1 MASVSNHNGNRLIQ
15 FTDGQG
21 IRRTIRLG
29 KCNAKDASTI
39 CGHIGAMLAAKLS
52 GQPVAAPTAAWIG
65 ALGETPYGDTLHNR
79 LAAVGLVEPRA
90 KQAAITI
97 SRFTEQFIAGLVD
110 AKPQTAVNLGQTRR
124 VLLEFFGDC
133 PMQSVTPEK
142 VTDFQKHLMGR
153 FAEATYRRHLGRGR
167 QLWRAAAKRK
177 LFAGENPF
185 SEVSTSVRGN
195 RERRQFIP
203 RATIEKCIAAAPDAQ
218 WRLIIAL
225 SRYGGLRTP
234 SETLALTWDCI
245 NWEHNRIRVPSPK
258 TEHHKGGDCR
268 IIPMFPELKQR
279 LLDVFDEAEPGEP
292 WVITRYRHA
301 SVNLRTTFLKI
312 IHRAGEKP
320 WPKLFHNLRASRA
333 TELCEAYPAHVVAD
347 WLGHS
352 EAIAQEHYL
361 STTDAHF
368 ERAVAE
374 PESKPENGP
383 CSALQKA
390 LQYDAVL
397 PSIASHAENDDMQ
410 KPQCLLGNAD
420 TCESMQN
427 VSMPGTGFEPARA
440 CAHQHLKLARL
451 PISPPGL

>member
-1 MASVSNHNGNRLIQ
+1 MASISNHNGNRLIQ

-21 IRRTIRLG
+21 IRRTVRLG
-29 KCNAKDASTI
+29 QCTAKKADGI
-39 CGHIGAMLAAKLS
+39 LGHIEELAGSKLS
-52 GQPVAAPTAAWIG
+52 GQPLDAATALWLASI
-65 ALGETPYGDTLHNR
+65 GDTLHNR
-79 LAAVGLVEPRA
+79 LAAVGLVEPRV
-90 KQAAITI
+90 KQAAVTI
-97 SRFTEQFIAGLVD
+97 SQFTEQFIAGLVD
-110 AKPQTAVNLGQTRR
+110 AKPRTAVNLGQTRR

-133 PMQSVTPEK
+133 PMQNVTPEK
-142 VTDFQKHLMGR
+142 VADFQKHLMGR

-195 RERRQFIP
+195 RERRRFIP
-203 RATIEKCIAAAPDAQ
+203 REVVDKCIAAAPDAQ

-234 SETLALTWDCI
+234 SETLALTWDCV

-258 TEHHKGGDCR
+258 TEHHADKDCR

-279 LLDVFDEAEPGEP
+279 LLDVFDEAEPGVP

-368 ERAVAE
+368 ERAVGE
-374 PESKPENGP
+374 PENKS

-390 LQYDAVL
+390 LQYGAKLDYMEPQGEDA
-397 PSIASHAENDDMQ
+397 DMQ
-410 KPQCLLGNAD
+410 KAQCLRDNAS
-420 TCESMQN
+420 TCES
-427 VSMPGTGFEPARA
+427 VHITTLPPTGFEPVYAD
-440 CAHQHLKLARL
+440 
-451 PISPPGL
+451 